1 MAHVSATIPW
11 EEGKEE
17 DFKELREGLEKIR
30 AGEKL
35 PKDSSSESEDAD
47 EGQRDIDYQKYVAS
61 DSDSDDEE
69 EEDPG
74 ESNPGLRLLWCAQY
88 NHLSLA
94 ANMISSNPQ
103 LVFTKDSDLYTP
115 LHRAAY
121 SNHTEMLTLLLG
133 KGHRRIS
140 LKHNEVLVILI
151 ILMYFYVEIVITLM
165 YFFFTFQ

>member
-1 MAHVSATIPW
+1 MMAHVSATIPW

-88 NHLSLA
+88 NHLSIA

-151 ILMYFYVEIVITLM
+151 ILMLSYVLYQYRVH
-165 YFFFTFQ
+165 